1 MGSYFSVAVP
11 QWELEL
17 ISKWPQGA
25 MIVSWIGDGDNAKLS
40 VTIIDGSG
48 SKLMSLRGGTGS
60 PSAFKMTKPL
70 PALIVSPI
78 SGTKFVSEKQLTTLS
93 KKPLRTIAREPSRM
107 DVSWSPLLVRR
118 KGNDS
123 SGLWETTSA
132 YSGALAN
139 MLSVQSDD
147 ARVRLWRGKPPAD
160 ASAAESRKEDLLAYI
175 DLEWGRPTRA
185 DGTEDMSGTH
195 VYRVYWAPGTGEWAE
210 DDRCLLLT
218 LLTDLFWSLGDMSL
232 HFGGLLWATN
242 AHGAAEQE
250 LEATQ
255 SIVTQALARDMQRE
269 RLLQVLRL

>member
-1 MGSYFSVAVP
+1 
-11 QWELEL
+11 
-17 ISKWPQGA
+17 

-40 VTIIDGSG
+40 ITIIDGSG

-160 ASAAESRKEDLLAYI
+160 ASAAESRKADLLAYI

-232 HFGGLLWATN
+232 HFGGLLWATH